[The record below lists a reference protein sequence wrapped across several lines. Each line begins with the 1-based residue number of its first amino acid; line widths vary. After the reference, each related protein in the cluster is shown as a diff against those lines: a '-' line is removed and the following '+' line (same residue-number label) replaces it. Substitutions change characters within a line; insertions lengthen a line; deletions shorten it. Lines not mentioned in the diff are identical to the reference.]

1 MPSSH
6 NSTFNNVVHLLE
18 QTLSSF
24 LSNLTQNVITSI
36 SKNILSIYLKY
47 KSQVYIDILTRIT
60 SIYDVHHTN
69 GYFVKWKGTSKHH
82 KALCNNS
89 KKVFSP
95 STASLH
101 VNSNTSHNGTFYE
114 ELSMSNYKPPPT
126 VPKTKRNKL
135 NNKSLRSNSQI
146 TTTYNINTLPHNIGP
161 TLPEGYV
168 FSINKF
174 MKRQELYHQLQSLSK
189 EKILQDNEDEYNL
202 LCTFVPKI
210 NKTQNVENN
219 VYVKSSSSAHMRL
232 YNDGLKKM
240 NKKDEIE
247 KENIIKEYNIN
258 TTLSKYD
265 KGYKVE
271 NEWNVKKNNNTNVK
285 GKKVNVV
292 NNNNNNNNT
301 KRSRTPGIT
310 GRSECLS
317 DYIRE
322 KNKQNE

>member
-1 MPSSH
+1 
-6 NSTFNNVVHLLE
+6 
-18 QTLSSF
+18 
-24 LSNLTQNVITSI
+24 
-36 SKNILSIYLKY
+36 
-47 KSQVYIDILTRIT
+47 
-60 SIYDVHHTN
+60 
-69 GYFVKWKGTSKHH
+69 
-82 KALCNNS
+82 
-89 KKVFSP
+89 
-95 STASLH
+95 
-101 VNSNTSHNGTFYE
+101 
-114 ELSMSNYKPPPT
+114 MSNYKPPVIP
-126 VPKTKRNKL
+126 PKTKRNKL

-146 TTTYNINTLPHNIGP
+146 TTTYNLNTLTQNIGP

-174 MKRQELYHQLQSLSK
+174 MKRQELYHQLQLLSK

-210 NKTQNVENN
+210 NKTQNVDNN
-219 VYVKSSSSAHMRL
+219 VYVKSSSSAHVRL
-232 YNDGLKKM
+232 YNDGIKKM

-247 KENIIKEYNIN
+247 KENIIKEYNVN

-265 KGYKVE
+265 KGYKVDH
-271 NEWNVKKNNNTNVK
+271 EWNAVKKNNNSGTTGVK

-292 NNNNNNNNT
+292 SNNSNSNT

-322 KNKQNE
+322 KKKQNE

>member
-1 MPSSH
+1 
-6 NSTFNNVVHLLE
+6 
-18 QTLSSF
+18 
-24 LSNLTQNVITSI
+24 
-36 SKNILSIYLKY
+36 
-47 KSQVYIDILTRIT
+47 
-60 SIYDVHHTN
+60 
-69 GYFVKWKGTSKHH
+69 
-82 KALCNNS
+82 
-89 KKVFSP
+89 
-95 STASLH
+95 
-101 VNSNTSHNGTFYE
+101 
-114 ELSMSNYKPPPT
+114 MSNYKPPAVAVP
-126 VPKTKRNKL
+126 PKTKHNKL

-146 TTTYNINTLPHNIGP
+146 TTTYNLNTLTQNIGP

-210 NKTQNVENN
+210 NKTQNVDNN
-219 VYVKSSSSAHMRL
+219 VYVKSSASAHVRL
-232 YNDGLKKM
+232 YNDGIKKM

-247 KENIIKEYNIN
+247 KENIIKEYNVN

-265 KGYKVE
+265 KGYKVD
-271 NEWNVKKNNNTNVK
+271 NEWNVKKNNNNSGTTGVR

-292 NNNNNNNNT
+292 NSNSNT

-322 KNKQNE
+322 KKKQNE